1 MKQLLSTSLLL
12 LLAIS
17 IFAIGED
24 TRNVSVPAGSPQR
37 LSALLVTAGYSGSM
51 TLDSLTI
58 CNPDTNTVDL
68 YKGNSNVNATNSLVL
83 HPGDC
88 FTEPPG
94 ARPPDPTQM
103 YLRVTATQPATVILR
118 SR

>member
-1 MKQLLSTSLLL
+1 MNRTLSFVLLL
-12 LLAIS
+12 VLAIS
-17 IFAIGED
+17 IFAVGED
-24 TRNVSVPAGSPQR
+24 ARNVSVPAGSPQR

-51 TLDSLTI
+51 TLDALTI
-58 CNPDTNTVDL
+58 CNPDTNTADL
-68 YKGNSNVNATNSLVL
+68 YKGNSNVSATNSLIL

-103 YLRVTATQPATVILR
+103 YLRVATTQPATVILR